1 MKVAILVNE
10 DTMGRCT
17 GKGCFNAFNN
27 KTDAFADYGSDVE
40 LVEFTHIG
48 GDLELLIE
56 SLIKNE
62 VDVVHLST
70 CLRSKNV
77 DYESLAYK
85 LSQYF
90 KVIGYTHGSEKGR
103 TRDAIN
109 LDKNSYTYI

>member
-10 DTMGRCT
+10 DTMNRCT
-17 GKGCFNAFNN
+17 GKGCFNAFSN
-27 KTDAFADYGSDVE
+27 KTGAFADYESDVE
-40 LVEFTHIG
+40 LVEFTHAG
-48 GDLELLIE
+48 GDLKHLIE

-62 VDVVHLST
+62 VDVVHLSS
-70 CLRSKNV
+70 CLRSKYVN
-77 DYESLAYK
+77 YESLAYK

-109 LDKNSYTYI
+109 LDKNSYKD